1 MIHKANRKNRNSKR
15 IKNGGLLKSAY
26 NCILLLLFFSRLGL
40 IIKLSVVMGITFI
53 FEIVSSFYDFHPSKL
68 SSLGVTNALTWI
80 EIILDSINCCQG
92 IIETC

>member
-1 MIHKANRKNRNSKR
+1 MHIIAFYCS
-15 IKNGGLLKSAY
+15 Y
-26 NCILLLLFFSRLGL
+26 FFSRLGL

-92 IIETC
+92 IIETCWIKTKLMNL